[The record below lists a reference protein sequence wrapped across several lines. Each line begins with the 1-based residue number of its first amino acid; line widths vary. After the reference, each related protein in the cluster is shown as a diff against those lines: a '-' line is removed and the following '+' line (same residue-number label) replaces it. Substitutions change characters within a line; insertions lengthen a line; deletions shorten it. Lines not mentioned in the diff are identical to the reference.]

1 MLKTRVIP
9 VLLLKDGGLVKTL
22 KFDKPKYLGD
32 PINAVKIFNEK
43 EVDELV
49 LLDIRAT
56 LERRE
61 PNYDLIRDIASE
73 CFMPLSYGGGITEL
87 EQIRRL
93 LEIGI
98 EKVVLNTAALVNSNF
113 VADAAKAFGSS
124 TIVVSVD
131 VRKNIWGKYEVFSK
145 SGTLNSKETPVD
157 VARKMEAMGAGEI
170 FLNAIDRDGTMSGYD
185 ITLIRAVSGGVMLP
199 VVACGGAGG
208 LNDFKVAVEEGKA
221 SAVAAGSMFV
231 FHGVHRAVL
240 ISYPSPQE
248 LKSVLG

>member
-22 KFDKPKYLGD
+22 KFEKPKYLGD

-49 LLDIRAT
+49 LLDISAT

-98 EKVVLNTAALVNSNF
+98 EKVVLNTAALVKPNF

-157 VARKMEAMGAGEI
+157 VARKMESMGAGEI